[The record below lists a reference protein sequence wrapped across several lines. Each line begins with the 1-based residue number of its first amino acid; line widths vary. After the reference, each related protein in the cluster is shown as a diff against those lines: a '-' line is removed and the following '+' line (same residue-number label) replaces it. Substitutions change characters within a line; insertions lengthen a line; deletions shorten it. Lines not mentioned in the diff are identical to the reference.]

1 MTRITGML
9 VGTLLMLGFFLLALS
24 AGDTPTLVGEVVN
37 SEADASHTHTGPA
50 PAPAPAPAP
59 VKEGPAETSVGKPGL
74 AVTDTAVVAGASPP
88 GAGDTESVLDPQ
100 LWNQSISEREPGN
113 HADAAALHYRVWSAF
128 RSEWAAN
135 GFARR
140 LALATEVPV
149 EVVNESPGN
158 YQVVFSYRDDEERQ
172 ALVER
177 IESITGLELE

>member
-1 MTRITGML
+1 MTRVTGML

-24 AGDTPTLVGEVVN
+24 AGDAPTLVGEVVN

-50 PAPAPAPAP
+50 PAP
-59 VKEGPAETSVGKPGL
+59 VKEGRAETSVDKPGL
-74 AVTDTAVVAGASPP
+74 AVTDTIVVAGASPP
-88 GAGDTESVLDPQ
+88 AASDTESVLDPQ

-172 ALVER
+172 ARVER